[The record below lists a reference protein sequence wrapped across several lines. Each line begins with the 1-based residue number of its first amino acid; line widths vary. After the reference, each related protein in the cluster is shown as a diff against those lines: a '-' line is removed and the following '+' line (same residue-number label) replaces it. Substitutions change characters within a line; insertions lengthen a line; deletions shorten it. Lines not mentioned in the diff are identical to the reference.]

1 MCSHKVILHPA
12 LVSLEPCAPGSCE
25 TKVGAGGF
33 CCPWSWGVRAAVLPG
48 LLTVQRT
55 EWLSLWPGAMSVLCS
70 AGQGLG
76 LVSLG
81 GGRPA
86 DALWVPQEGCSAG
99 EMVSKKQHF
108 PRVAGKAASG
118 VSTLTTDSWVR
129 GPVRGQLHAHRPIL
143 EDTAQRTGPGPAP
156 APSLWG
162 TGKWALRPAPYSRP
176 RQPPS
181 MCH

>member
-1 MCSHKVILHPA
+1 MCPRELRGEGS
-12 LVSLEPCAPGSCE
+12 CAPRTTHGTADRVAVSVARCH
-25 TKVGAGGF
+25 V
-33 CCPWSWGVRAAVLPG
+33 CP
-48 LLTVQRT
+48 
-55 EWLSLWPGAMSVLCS
+55 VLCR
-70 AGQGLG
+70 AGSGPG
-76 LVSLG
+76 VPGG

-99 EMVSKKQHF
+99 EMVSKKQHC

-129 GPVRGQLHAHRPIL
+129 GPVRGQLHAHRLIL

-176 RQPPS
+176 GQPPS